1 MRIRV
6 DGTVH
11 EGPAVELSG
20 VDLNPAA
27 VVRAVRGEPSPV
39 TVEAPEPGPLHG
51 HVGHIAPA
59 RSLSTRA
66 ALAAAARSRGMES
79 ARDDELA
86 RLRDRL
92 AAVDPDRVSTCDQ
105 RERLAEAGEAVD
117 RLRERVARQQGR
129 LRSRR
134 EAGED
139 TAGAE
144 RALNEAVRE
153 LSEAETERAA
163 AEQALERARER
174 RRAARDAREER
185 LRLQDRIGNLERA
198 ARRELADRLA
208 EEFRAA
214 TRELPGGSGEGEDAD
229 PVSRALAV
237 VAIGEPA
244 APVVLDCDRFPDAPT
259 AVEALSARVVRL

>member
-20 VDLNPAA
+20 VDLDSAV
-27 VVRAVRGEPSPV
+27 VVRAVRGEPAPV
-39 TVEAPEPGPLHG
+39 SVEAPGPGPLHD
-51 HVGHIAPA
+51 HVGHITPG

-66 ALAAAARSRGMES
+66 ALAAAARSRGLES
-79 ARDDELA
+79 ARNSELS
-86 RLRDRL
+86 RLRERV
-92 AAVDPDRVSTCDQ
+92 AAVDPDRVCTRDR
-105 RERLAEAGEAVD
+105 RERLAEADETVD
-117 RLRERVARQQGR
+117 RLRERVARRQGR

-139 TAGAE
+139 TADAE
-144 RALNEAVRE
+144 RALTEAVRE

-185 LRLQDRIGNLERA
+185 LRLQDRIANLERA

-208 EEFRAA
+208 EEFRVA
-214 TRELPGGSGEGEDAD
+214 TRELPGGTGQGFDAD

-237 VAIGEPA
+237 VAVGEPA
-244 APVVLDCDRFPDAPT
+244 APVVLDCDRFPDAPS
-259 AVEALSARVVRL
+259 AAEALSARVVRL

>member
-1 MRIRV
+1 MRVEV
-6 DGTVH
+6 DGAVH
-11 EGPAVELSG
+11 QGPAVELSG
-20 VDLNPAA
+20 VDVDPAA

-39 TVEAPEPGPLHG
+39 AVEAPEPGSLHD
-51 HVGHIAPA
+51 HVGRLTPGMG
-59 RSLSTRA
+59 LSTRG
-66 ALAAAARSRGMES
+66 ALAAAARSRGLES
-79 ARDDELA
+79 ACDDELD

-92 AAVDPDRVSTCDQ
+92 SAVDPDRVTAREQ
-105 RERLAEAGEAVD
+105 RERLAEADEAVD
-117 RLRERVARQQGR
+117 RLRERVARRQGW

-139 TAGAE
+139 TAETE

-208 EEFRAA
+208 EEFRTA
-214 TRELPGGSGEGEDAD
+214 TRELPGGDGEGEDAD
-229 PVSRALAV
+229 PVTRALAV
-237 VAIGEPA
+237 VAVGEPA
-244 APVVLDCDRFPDAPT
+244 APVVLDCDRFPDART